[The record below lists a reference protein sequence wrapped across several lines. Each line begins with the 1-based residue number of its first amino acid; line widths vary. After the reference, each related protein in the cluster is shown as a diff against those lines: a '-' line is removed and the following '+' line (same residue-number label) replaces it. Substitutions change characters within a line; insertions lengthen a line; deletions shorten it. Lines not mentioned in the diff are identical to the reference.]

1 MGREVPFEKI
11 RNIGIMAHI
20 DAGKTTTTERI
31 LFYSGRVYRIGEVD
45 DGAATMDWMV
55 QEQERGITI
64 MSAATTCQWRDVQ
77 INIIDTPGHVDFTA
91 EVERSLRV
99 LDGAVVV
106 FDAVAGVEPQTETV
120 WRQADHYQIPRVAY
134 LNKMDRTGADFHHS
148 VSTIQNRLQANAV
161 PVQLPIGS
169 EDSFRGI
176 IDLVEDKAIIYHDE
190 LGRDFDEVPV
200 PEELVGEKRLYREQ
214 LLESLSEFD
223 DTLMTNYL
231 EGDKITDTQ
240 IKAAI
245 RQGVLTG
252 GFIPVFCGSSY
263 HNKGVQPLLDGII
276 DYLPSPLDVPAVT
289 GVDQETGEEISPKVD
304 DSEPLAALAFKVQTD
319 SYVGKL
325 VFLRIY
331 SGTLK
336 TGETIYN
343 ATKGK
348 KERVGRLVKMHA
360 NHRQDITEAY
370 SGEIVAAVGLK
381 GTATGDTLCTEVHP
395 IILESIEF
403 PEPVITVAIEPKTK
417 ADEDRIGVALHRL
430 AEEDPTFRT
439 FTDHDT
445 GQTLIAGMGELH
457 LEVIIDRLLRE
468 FNVDANVGKRQVAYK
483 ETISRS
489 ARGEGKYIKQ
499 SGGHGQY
506 GHAIIEI
513 ERLPVGQGFEFED
526 RTTGGI
532 IPHEYIPAIRDG
544 IKEAMDSGVLAGYP
558 LVDIGAALVGGS
570 FHEVDSSEV
579 SFKIA
584 GSFALR
590 DAVQKGKPI
599 LLEPIMEIE
608 ITVPE
613 EYLGD
618 VIGDFGSRR
627 GRIESTEMRD
637 QYQVVKGQ
645 GPLAE
650 MFGYATEL
658 RSLTQ
663 GRGNYVMQYHHY
675 AQVPEQVMLQLS
687 KERGYDFV
695 I

>member
-64 MSAATTCQWRDVQ
+64 MSAATTCKWRDIH
-77 INIIDTPGHVDFTA
+77 INVIDTPGHVDFTA

-99 LDGAVVV
+99 LDGAVVI
-106 FDAVAGVEPQTETV
+106 FDSVAGVEPQTETV
-120 WRQADHYQIPRVAY
+120 WRQADHYQIPRLAY
-134 LNKMDRTGADFHHS
+134 LNKMDRVGADFHHA
-148 VSTIQNRLQANAV
+148 VSTIQKRLQANAV
-161 PVQLPIGS
+161 PIQLPIGS

-190 LGRDFDEVPV
+190 LGRDYEEVPV
-200 PEELVGEKRLYREQ
+200 PEELIGEKRLYREQ
-214 LLESLSEFD
+214 LLEALAEFD
-223 DTLMTNYL
+223 DTLMANYL
-231 EGDKITDTQ
+231 EGEKITDVQ

-245 RQGVLTG
+245 RKGVLTG
-252 GFIPVFCGSSY
+252 GFIPVFCGSSF
-263 HNKGVQPLLDGII
+263 HNKGVQPLLDGIV
-276 DYLPSPLDVPAVT
+276 DYLPSPLDVPPVKGIAP
-289 GVDQETGEEISPKVD
+289 ETEEEVIRKVD
-304 DSEPLAALAFKVQTD
+304 DNEPLAALAFKVQTD
-319 SYVGKL
+319 NYVGKL

-336 TGETIYN
+336 TGDTIYN

-348 KERVGRLVKMHA
+348 KERIGRLVKMHA
-360 NHRQDITEAY
+360 NHREDISEAY
-370 SGEIVAAVGLK
+370 SGEIVAAVGLR
-381 GTATGDTLCTEVHP
+381 GAATGDTLCTEDYP
-395 IILESIEF
+395 ILLESIVF

-417 ADEDRIGVALHRL
+417 EDEDRIGVALHRL

-457 LEVIIDRLLRE
+457 LEVIVDRLLRE

-483 ETISRS
+483 ETISRG

-506 GHAIIEI
+506 GHVIIEI
-513 ERLPVGQGFEFED
+513 EPLPAGQGFEFED

-532 IPHEYIPAIRDG
+532 IPHEFIPAISNG
-544 IKEAMDSGVLAGYP
+544 IQEAMDSGVLAGYP
-558 LVDIGAALVGGS
+558 LVDIRAALVGGS
-570 FHEVDSSEV
+570 FHEVDSSEL

-584 GSFALR
+584 GAFALR
-590 DAVQKGKPI
+590 DAVEKGKPV
-599 LLEPIMEIE
+599 LLEPIMDIE
-608 ITVPE
+608 ITLPE
-613 EYLGD
+613 EYLSVGEPKAIMYEILEYTTALLPENKPRYLMG
-618 VIGDFGSRR
+618 VGSADCLWEGVAR
-627 GRIESTEMRD
+627 GID
-637 QYQVVKGQ
+637 
-645 GPLAE
+645 
-650 MFGYATEL
+650 MF
-658 RSLTQ
+658 
-663 GRGNYVMQYHHY
+663 NC
-675 AQVPEQVMLQLS
+675 
-687 KERGYDFV
+687 